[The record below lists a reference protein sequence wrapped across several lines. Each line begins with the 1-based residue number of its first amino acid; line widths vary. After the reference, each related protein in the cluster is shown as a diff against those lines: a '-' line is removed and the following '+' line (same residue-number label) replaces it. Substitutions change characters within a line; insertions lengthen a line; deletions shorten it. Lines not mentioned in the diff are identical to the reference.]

1 MQTNQSI
8 SVDCVVFGFDGRS
21 LKCLLIKR
29 DGQDLKLPG
38 SLISDQEDIPSAAY
52 RVLEEMTGLKD
63 IFLKELSV
71 FSDPS
76 RVGDKDLEWINH
88 FYGVH
93 TTRVV
98 TVAYYALVKLDN
110 KIMSHIREK
119 EAFWKEVDSIS
130 ALAMDHKDILNKAM
144 SMLSRDMTHSPIA
157 FELLPRKFTIRELA
171 DLYKAVLGVEI
182 DNRNFRKK
190 IIGCG
195 YILPTGEKEKGVAHK
210 PAAYYIFD
218 KHRYKRE
225 EKKIRKLNFIN
236 WNE

>member
-1 MQTNQSI
+1 
-8 SVDCVVFGFDGRS
+8 
-21 LKCLLIKR
+21 
-29 DGQDLKLPG
+29 
-38 SLISDQEDIPSAAY
+38 
-52 RVLEEMTGLKD
+52 
-63 IFLKELSV
+63 
-71 FSDPS
+71 
-76 RVGDKDLEWINH
+76 
-88 FYGVH
+88 
-93 TTRVV
+93 
-98 TVAYYALVKLDN
+98 
-110 KIMSHIREK
+110 MSHIREK

-130 ALAMDHKDILNKAM
+130 VLAMDHKDILNKAL

-182 DNRNFRKK
+182 DNRNLRKK